1 MNFKEN
7 WEYKVVSII
16 LALMV
21 WFYVVLSDDYKT
33 TVEIPITL
41 SNLRPDKVIVSETPK
56 NAEFIFEGQGS
67 SLAFLKYFR
76 SPEIELDLSPV
87 TDSVAFA
94 MQSNL
99 QGIRGAGLIGKVE
112 PIAVVYPDTVRI
124 KLGNIITKKIPVIN
138 KIAFETLSGRT
149 VIGFPKIE
157 PDSVE
162 IRGTENACA
171 KFSSVE
177 TQELL
182 LTELFKDVSYKAQ
195 LQMEGFSEVE
205 FLQKKVNVTVEIQ
218 EIGVRKFSGVEI
230 KPIFPPSNKEIY
242 FNPSSVDVIL
252 EGGIDYLISIPED
265 SVYAKFDFRRN
276 WRYGQSTY
284 KVEVNLPRWV
294 TGFQVQP
301 EEFNLIIRQKF

>member
-7 WEYKVVSII
+7 WEYKVLSIS
-16 LALMV
+16 LALML
-21 WFYVVLSDDYKT
+21 WFYVVLSDNYKT

-41 SNLRPDKVIVSETPK
+41 TNLRPDKVIVSKIPK
-56 NAEFIFEGQGS
+56 GAEFIFEGQGS

-87 TDSVAFA
+87 TDSISFS

-112 PIAVVYPDTVRI
+112 PIAVVYPDTVRVR
-124 KLGNIITKKIPVIN
+124 LGNIITKKIPVIS

-149 VIGFPKIE
+149 VIGLPKIK

-162 IRGTENACA
+162 IRGTEMACA
-171 KFSSVE
+171 KFKEVE

-182 LTELFKDVSYKAQ
+182 LTELFKDVTYKAQ
-195 LQMEGFSEVE
+195 LETSNFSEVE
-205 FLQKKVNVTVEIQ
+205 ILRNEVSITAEIQ

-276 WRYGQSTY
+276 WRYGQTDY

-301 EEFNLIIRQKF
+301 EEFSLIIREKF